1 VILLLL
7 LAPTGPTGAEAQRLE
22 AIEYFGTAG
31 NDRAASVSADPS
43 GVYVAGHV
51 GGALPGQTFAGTE
64 DAFVRKLD
72 PAGNELWTR
81 QFGTVFMDR
90 AGAIAAHAGVVY
102 TAGLT
107 GGALPGQV
115 SAGQADAFVRSYD
128 AAGNELWTRQFG
140 TVYPDDAAGVAADAG
155 GVYVAGNTQGALPDQ
170 VAAGGLSDAFV
181 RKYDRAG
188 NELWTRQFGTP
199 GSDFVAGVAAD
210 AGGVYVAGN
219 TQGALPGQVAAGGQA
234 DAFVRKLD
242 PAGNELWTRQFG
254 TPTVDAV
261 TGVSVGAGHV
271 YVVGYTF
278 GALEAPAGSFDAFV
292 RKLDPAGNELW
303 TRQFGSAAWDQANG
317 VTADDG
323 GLSVA
328 GQTEGVLPGQQSAGL
343 RDAFV
348 RRYNATGD
356 ELWTRQFGTERID
369 EASGLAVANGVT
381 YAGGASGNPVIGEGG
396 SANFEAFLARIAA
409 PAAACP
415 CSLWDGAATPQST
428 AEPDSGPVELGVRFR
443 ADVAGQVTG
452 LRFYKGPQNT
462 EPHTGSLWT
471 AGGQLLGRVT
481 FADETA
487 SGWQQADFAAP
498 VPLAAGADYVASY
511 HAPQGRYSQ
520 DEGYFAAAGVDRPP
534 LHAPRDG
541 AGGGNGLYRY
551 GPAGTFPDQTFD
563 AANYWVDVVFTT
575 DPSPS
580 PTPTPSS
587 TPTATPTPTPTP
599 TATPS
604 PSPSSTPTPTATP
617 SPSSTPTPTP
627 TPTPTATPT
636 PEPELLTVT
645 FDDRSG
651 ESQVLS
657 GQSPEG
663 VIDWGSNQWWHSRP
677 WGLFATKSVS
687 FNGPGLRSGTFTF
700 VAPARLVKLDAYN
713 GGHSESTITLSCSG
727 QPTRTAKLGA
737 KQLATILVDWMPT
750 CTVVTIGSSNGWDTN
765 FDNLVVAVS
774 TERQARLR

>member
-1 VILLLL
+1 MILLLLLL
-7 LAPTGPTGAEAQRLE
+7 LAPTVPTGVEAQRLE

-102 TAGLT
+102 AAGLT

-115 SAGQADAFVRSYD
+115 SAGQSDAFVRSYD
-128 AAGNELWTRQFG
+128 DAGNELWTRQFG

-155 GVYVAGNTQGALPDQ
+155 GVYVAGNTQGALPGQ

-181 RKYDRAG
+181 RKYDPAG

-199 GSDFVAGVAAD
+199 GDDFVAGVAAD
-210 AGGVYVAGN
+210 ASGVYVAGR
-219 TQGALPGQVAAGGQA
+219 TSGALQAPAGLS
-234 DAFVRKLD
+234 DAFVRKYD

-261 TGVSVGAGHV
+261 SGVSVGAGHV

-292 RKLDPAGNELW
+292 RKYDPAGNELW

-328 GQTEGVLPGQQSAGL
+328 GQTEGVLPGQHSAGL

-369 EASGLAVANGVT
+369 EASGLAVTGGVT

-396 SANFEAFLARIAA
+396 SANFEAFLALIAA

-415 CSLWDGAATPQST
+415 CSLWDGAATPQTT
-428 AEPDSGPVELGVRFR
+428 AETDSAPVELGVRFR

-462 EPHTGSLWT
+462 GTHTGSLWT

-520 DEGYFAAAGVDRPP
+520 DAGYFAAAGVDRPP

-541 AGGGNGLYRY
+541 ESGSNGLYAY
-551 GPAGTFPDQTFD
+551 GPAPAFPTQTFE

-580 PTPTPSS
+580 P
-587 TPTATPTPTPTP
+587 
-599 TATPS
+599 
-604 PSPSSTPTPTATP
+604 
-617 SPSSTPTPTP
+617 SSTPTPTP
-627 TPTPTATPT
+627 TLDPQPQQHAHAHAHPD
-636 PEPELLTVT
+636 PQPQQHAHAHAHL
-645 FDDRSG
+645 DPQPSA
-651 ESQVLS
+651 
-657 GQSPEG
+657 
-663 VIDWGSNQWWHSRP
+663 RP
-677 WGLFATKSVS
+677 R
-687 FNGPGLRSGTFTF
+687 PRPPRPP
-700 VAPARLVKLDAYN
+700 APA
-713 GGHSESTITLSCSG
+713 
-727 QPTRTAKLGA
+727 
-737 KQLATILVDWMPT
+737 
-750 CTVVTIGSSNGWDTN
+750 
-765 FDNLVVAVS
+765 
-774 TERQARLR
+774 ARPRPRPRPRPSRNC